1 MAAKRTPH
9 EGGLGMRLDIRAQN
23 VALTAPLLA
32 RVETRDHHRRAP
44 ARFSRAAG
52 SDARPARRLPSAR
65 RKARRGL
72 RARKQRPIAAAA
84 MPLGHRQ
91 TRRADQQGV

>member
-1 MAAKRTPH
+1 
-9 EGGLGMRLDIRAQN
+9 MRLDIRAQN

-52 SDARPARRLPSAR
+52 SELVQLGVSRVRDARHGAACERGRSGRSQPPRCRSA
-65 RKARRGL
+65 
-72 RARKQRPIAAAA
+72 
-84 MPLGHRQ
+84 
-91 TRRADQQGV
+91 TRADQQGVGRRPAA